1 MKGLKKSRRTRK
13 KNIILLAEIAGFLI
27 DIGSE
32 HMDSEAAEIGVSIME
47 NGRQLF
53 EGKLTDTSYY
63 YNLGNGKEALY
74 KVRKYGPGL
83 PTPSRITPELIE
95 AKNCLYKAYKTIG
108 SADQPL
114 ARKIQSNLGGNLGQP
129 LS

>member
-1 MKGLKKSRRTRK
+1 MSFNVNDFASSMHALMNRGDYDEAKRIILERLKEIEADKEE
-13 KNIILLAEIAGFLI
+13 NIILLAEIAGFLI

-63 YNLGNGKEALY
+63 YNLGNGYGLQLAPWPFQVKYYSQL
-74 KVRKYGPGL
+74 RK
-83 PTPSRITPELIE
+83 
-95 AKNCLYKAYKTIG
+95 
-108 SADQPL
+108 
-114 ARKIQSNLGGNLGQP
+114 
-129 LS
+129 